1 MDDNNI
7 SEKLHVLAKSK
18 NRSATARIREI
29 FDQIEIALQA
39 GVRRK
44 DVHKT
49 LNENGFEITL
59 ESFELAIYRIRK
71 ERKGGVAL
79 PNASQESSSA
89 LATTSRAIGIAAEEL
104 EKKIGAENVTGCDEV
119 VETFNNKQDTSK
131 YDV

>member
-29 FDQIEIALQA
+29 FGDIEAAFHA

-71 ERKGGVAL
+71 ERGEGKK
-79 PNASQESSSA
+79 QESPSA
-89 LATTSRAIGIAAEEL
+89 LVTTSRPLGISAEAL
-104 EKKIGAENVTGCDEV
+104 EKKVDAEKVTGCDEV

-131 YDV
+131 YNDN